1 MTLYVSDLDGTL
13 LNDAG
18 KLSPRTVD
26 MLNSFMDSGTLF
38 SYCTARGLSTA
49 GKITGK
55 LRLNAPVSL
64 MNGVFIYDPLTKE
77 FAVKN
82 FFGEQRSALIERA
95 VTENGE
101 TPMIFSMTDGR
112 ERMSFIQDA
121 ENLKAFLARRK
132 GDSRRRPLC
141 GYEGMFDGEMFYAAF
156 INPKNKPALD
166 KVFTPENGFLT
177 AYYTDTYPPHDRWYE
192 VFSAEAGKANSVL
205 RLKELTGAD
214 EVVVFGDNANDIPMF
229 EAADRCYAVGNAI
242 PELKER
248 ADGVIGTN
256 ERWGVPE
263 FMQTEI
269 FTVFGCVQPFADCVD
284 DARFKAS
291 VKKALERERTT
302 IGTLNE
308 KTIHNTLK
316 RYYCDE
322 SDHEM
327 RIGDFYADAAGENGI
342 FEIQTASYGHLVK
355 KLSQMLRASHVTV
368 VYPYEK
374 KVHSY
379 AVNEK
384 TGEIMSVTTHTD
396 SSYSKFFLELY
407 RIKAF
412 LTNPNLTIRAAH
424 LELDKKIYYKDERK
438 RRYKGMKR
446 EKIPTALLG
455 EIILEKA
462 SDYRVFLPEG
472 LPEQFTKAEVQR
484 LCRTTDAS
492 IMLSVL
498 EFAGTVRRSGKRG
511 REVLYEVCRGDR
523 NM

>member
-13 LNDAG
+13 LSDEG
-18 KLSPRTVD
+18 KLAPRTTD
-26 MLNSFMDSGTLF
+26 MLNCFMEGGTLF
-38 SYCTARGLSTA
+38 SYCTARGLATA
-49 GKITGK
+49 GKITEK
-55 LRLNAPVSL
+55 LHLNAPISL

-77 FAVKN
+77 YAVKN
-82 FFGEQRSALIERA
+82 FFGEQRSALAERA
-95 VTENGE
+95 VRENGE
-101 TPMIFSMTDGR
+101 TPMIFSMIDGR
-112 ERMSFIQDA
+112 ERVSFVKDA
-121 ENLKAFLARRK
+121 ENLKAFLSRRK

-141 GYEGMFDGEMFYAAF
+141 SYEGLFDGEMFYAAF

-166 KVFTPENGFLT
+166 QIFTLENGFRT
-177 AYYTDTYPPHDRWYE
+177 ACYIDTYPPHDTWYE
-192 VFSAEAGKANSVL
+192 VFSAEAGKANSV
-205 RLKELTGAD
+205 RKLKKLTGAD

-269 FTVFGCVQPFADCVD
+269 FTVFGCVQPFADGAD
-284 DARFKAS
+284 DARFRAS

-308 KTIHNTLK
+308 KTIHNALK
-316 RYYCDE
+316 CYYCNE
-322 SDHEM
+322 ADHEA
-327 RIGDFYADAAGENGI
+327 RIGDFYADGAGENGI
-342 FEIQTASYGHLVK
+342 FEIQTASYTHLVK
-355 KLSQMLRASHVTV
+355 KLSHMLRACHVTV

-374 KVHSY
+374 KTHNY

-384 TGEIMSVTTHTD
+384 TGEIMSVTSHTD

-412 LTNPNLTIRAAH
+412 LTNPNLTIRVAH
-424 LELDKKIYYKDERK
+424 LELDKKIYYKDDRK

-446 EKIPTALLG
+446 DKCPTALLG
-455 EIILEKA
+455 EIILENA
-462 SDYRVFLPEG
+462 SDYRVFLPDG
-472 LPEQFTKAEVQR
+472 LDKQFTKADVQR

-498 EFAGTVRRSGKRG
+498 EFAGTVRRAGKKG
-511 REVLYEVCRGDR
+511 RAVLYELCTDTENV
-523 NM
+523 